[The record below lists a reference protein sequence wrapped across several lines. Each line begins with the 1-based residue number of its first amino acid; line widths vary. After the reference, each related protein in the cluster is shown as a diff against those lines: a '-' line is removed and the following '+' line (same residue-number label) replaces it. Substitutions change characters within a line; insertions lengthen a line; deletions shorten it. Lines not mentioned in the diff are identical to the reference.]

1 MGRYGCG
8 AINNNGERFVE
19 FFLNNGCIIGG
30 TILPHTDMTF
40 TNRVGDP
47 QLMKTLSIRLATS
60 SKSIVGQILS
70 ATAPP
75 SQGQVETSR
84 KICNQAA
91 AQSVWHQQA
100 LCSVVKREFTVELR
114 NRFRVLEI

>member
-1 MGRYGCG
+1 MGKYGCG
-8 AINNNGERFVE
+8 AINNNGERLVE
-19 FFLNNGCIIGG
+19 FFLNNGCVIGG
-30 TILPHTDMTF
+30 TISPTQTF

-47 QLMKTLSIRLATS
+47 QLMETLSIRLATS
-60 SKSIVGQILS
+60 SKSIVGQILA

-75 SQGQVETSR
+75 GQGQVETFR

-114 NRFRVLEI
+114 NRFRALEI